1 LWERNETGDA
11 REVSASTVIKN
22 QVEFLPLYRC
32 CFNAQGLVSKFLQLH
47 DFLSSVN
54 VDIVS
59 ISETWLDSSVKD
71 SEFVPNGYK
80 LFRQNRDLNF
90 YTQGTYTRTSREG
103 TLLLV
108 KDYLNPTLIDNCTSR
123 IMLDKYKSSS

>member
-1 LWERNETGDA
+1 MYT
-11 REVSASTVIKN
+11 
-22 QVEFLPLYRC
+22 RC
-32 CFNAQGLVSKFLQLH
+32 LNAQSLVNKFLQLH
-47 DFLSSVN
+47 DFLSSVH

-80 LFRQNRDLNF
+80 IFRQDRDLNF
-90 YTQGTYTRTSREG
+90 YTQGTYTQTSRGG

-108 KDYLNPTLIDNCTSR
+108 KNYLNPTL
-123 IMLDKYKSSS
+123 MYKLNYAG

>member
-1 LWERNETGDA
+1 MYIR
-11 REVSASTVIKN
+11 
-22 QVEFLPLYRC
+22 
-32 CFNAQGLVSKFLQLH
+32 CFNAQGLVNKFLQLH
-47 DFLSSVN
+47 DFLSSVH

-80 LFRQNRDLNF
+80 IFRQDRDLNF
-90 YTQGTYTRTSREG
+90 YTQGTYTQTSRGG

-108 KDYLNPTLIDNCTSR
+108 KDYLNPTLIETNVQAELC
-123 IMLDKYKSSS
+123 

>member
-1 LWERNETGDA
+1 M
-11 REVSASTVIKN
+11 
-22 QVEFLPLYRC
+22 YRC
-32 CFNAQGLVSKFLQLH
+32 CFNAQGLVNNFLQLH
-47 DFLSSVN
+47 DFLSSVH